1 MDVVVLVPAKKGTE
15 SVKQRVR
22 DVLDARAAQVSG

>member
-1 MDVVVLVPAKKGTE
+1 MDVVVPAKKGTE

-22 DVLDARAAQVSG
+22 DVLDTRAAQVSG